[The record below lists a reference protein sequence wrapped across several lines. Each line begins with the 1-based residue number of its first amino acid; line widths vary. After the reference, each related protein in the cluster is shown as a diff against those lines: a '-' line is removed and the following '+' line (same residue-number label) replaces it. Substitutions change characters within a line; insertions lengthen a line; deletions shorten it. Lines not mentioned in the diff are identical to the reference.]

1 MRSQVPDDIAE
12 LVRGKPHIHCHG
24 RIVKPKLEF
33 LVTGTNVDVR
43 GLIPFVRVEEGTRW
57 PPRRT
62 VGTTPVQQQIYG
74 NVGSDGLHRW
84 MGSLAVDKDGNMAL
98 GYSVSSGTVSPDI
111 RYAGRLAGDTLGTLP
126 QGETTMLSDADRRKA
141 ADILMTAE
149 KERRQAVQ
157 LSKTW
162 PDITMDDAY
171 AISTEVAQRKVA
183 AGARLIGHK
192 VGLTSKAMQ
201 RSSQIDEPDYGH
213 LLDGMMIADGA
224 KIPHERYCRP
234 RVEIELA
241 FVMGKPLKG
250 PGVGL
255 TDVLRATEYVVPA
268 IEIVDARLQDPR
280 RIFDTVAD
288 NGAAAGIVVGG
299 RPVGPLDV
307 DLRWV
312 GGIMYRN
319 SEIEETGVAAGVLG
333 HPALGVA
340 WLANK
345 LGSHGVA
352 LEPGHLVL
360 AGSFTRVVFAHKGDT
375 LHADFGALGGI
386 AVQFV

>member
-1 MRSQVPDDIAE
+1 MMSE
-12 LVRGKPHIHCHG
+12 
-24 RIVKPKLEF
+24 
-33 LVTGTNVDVR
+33 
-43 GLIPFVRVEEGTRW
+43 
-57 PPRRT
+57 
-62 VGTTPVQQQIYG
+62 
-74 NVGSDGLHRW
+74 
-84 MGSLAVDKDGNMAL
+84 
-98 GYSVSSGTVSPDI
+98 
-111 RYAGRLAGDTLGTLP
+111 
-126 QGETTMLSDADRRKA
+126 ADRNKA
-141 ADILMTAE
+141 ADTLVAAE
-149 KERRQAVQ
+149 KARKQATQ

-162 PDITMDDAY
+162 PDITMEDAY
-171 AISTEVAQRKVA
+171 AISTEVANRKIA

-213 LLDGMMIADGA
+213 LLDTMMIADGA
-224 KIPHERYCRP
+224 RVPHENYCLP

-241 FVMGKPLKG
+241 FILGKPLKG
-250 PGVGL
+250 PGIGL
-255 TDVLRATEYVVPA
+255 PDVLRATEYVVPA
-268 IEIVDARLQDPR
+268 IEVVDARLQDPR
-280 RIFDTVAD
+280 KIFDTVSD
-288 NGAAAGIVVGG
+288 NGAAAGIVIGG

-345 LGSHGVA
+345 LGAHGVT

-360 AGSFTRVVFAHKGDT
+360 AGSFTRVVFAQERR
-375 LHADFGALGGI
+375 HAARRFRRARRHRAAICLMQSRLFDPHSISPLPSGGYGHSI
-386 AVQFV
+386 QSRPPHRAAEAFAVLICYI

>member
-1 MRSQVPDDIAE
+1 M
-12 LVRGKPHIHCHG
+12 
-24 RIVKPKLEF
+24 
-33 LVTGTNVDVR
+33 
-43 GLIPFVRVEEGTRW
+43 
-57 PPRRT
+57 
-62 VGTTPVQQQIYG
+62 
-74 NVGSDGLHRW
+74 
-84 MGSLAVDKDGNMAL
+84 M
-98 GYSVSSGTVSPDI
+98 
-111 RYAGRLAGDTLGTLP
+111 
-126 QGETTMLSDADRRKA
+126 SDADRRKA
-141 ADILMTAE
+141 ADILLAAE
-149 KERRQAVQ
+149 KQRKQATQ
-157 LSKTW
+157 LSTTW
-162 PDITMDDAY
+162 PGITMEDAY
-171 AISTEVAQRKVA
+171 AISTEVADRKIA
-183 AGARLIGHK
+183 AGAKLIGHK

-213 LLDGMMIADGA
+213 LLDHMMIADGT
-224 KIPHERYCRP
+224 KVPHADYCRP

-241 FVMGKPLKG
+241 FVLGKSLKG

-255 TDVLRATEYVVPA
+255 PDVLRATEYVVPA
-268 IEIVDARLQDPR
+268 IEIVDARIQDQR
-280 RIFDTVAD
+280 KIFDTVAD
-288 NGAAAGIVVGG
+288 NGAAAGIVIGG
-299 RPVGPLDV
+299 RPIGPLDV

-345 LGSHGVA
+345 LGSHGVG

-360 AGSFTRVVFAHKGDT
+360 AGSFTRVVFAQIGDT